1 MKIFHRAKKEHV
13 LDAETMKT
21 KAIKT
26 GENSWQ
32 IVYVDAETQV
42 PKETQKTVS
51 MGAFKI
57 HYNK

>member
-1 MKIFHRAKKEHV
+1 MSK
-13 LDAETMKT
+13 MKT

-32 IVYVDAETQV
+32 IIYVDDGAKV
-42 PKETQKTVS
+42 VKETQKTVS

-57 HYNK
+57 HYNR